1 MFMKP
6 YVEGPVKVLVVDDE
20 EMLRELYSQILSD
33 KFSASSH
40 SPQPDISRDGAS
52 ADINTS
58 YGSESSSH
66 FFDLTLC
73 SQGEEAVE
81 AVRQD
86 EDEFAMAFIDV
97 RMPPG
102 RDGIWTAENIRA
114 VSPST
119 QIVIVTGYSDLD
131 PAEIEKR
138 VPPADRLLYLQ
149 KPFHPF
155 EIRQFASTLAA
166 RWQVEKKMQLLNR
179 GLESM
184 VQERTS
190 ELRKAYHEIEHQAM
204 HDSLTGLLSRRAVF
218 SDLEQELSRTQRKS
232 EPLSLIMADLDH
244 FKSVN
249 DTYGHQAGDAVLEE
263 AAKRMHECVRPYDKI
278 GRIGGEEFMIVLG
291 DCNSSEG
298 LEIAE
303 RIRKSIGDQF
313 FEFAGNKITAT
324 VSIGVAATI
333 TNQTFEKELLISAAD
348 KALYKAKREGRNTVR
363 ATLELEAITS

>member
-20 EMLRELYSQILSD
+20 EMILELYSQILSD
-33 KFSASSH
+33 QFFGSSY
-40 SPQPDISRDGAS
+40 SSQPDTSRGNVS
-52 ADINTS
+52 ADINTN
-58 YGSESSSH
+58 YRSESSPPL
-66 FFDLTLC
+66 FDLTLC

-102 RDGIWTAENIRA
+102 HDGIWTAENIRA

-119 QIVIVTGYSDLD
+119 QIVIVTGYSDID
-131 PAEIEKR
+131 PSEI
-138 VPPADRLLYLQ
+138 
-149 KPFHPF
+149 
-155 EIRQFASTLAA
+155 QFASTLAA

-184 VQERTS
+184 VQERTA

-249 DTYGHQAGDAVLEE
+249 DTYGHQTGDAVLEE
-263 AAKRMHECVRPYDKI
+263 TAKRMHECVRPYDKI

-291 DCNSSEG
+291 DCNSTEG

-313 FEFAGNKITAT
+313 FEFDGKKITVT
-324 VSIGVAATI
+324 VSIGIAATI
-333 TNQTFEKELLISAAD
+333 SNQTFEKALLIAAAD

-363 ATLELEAITS
+363 VTLELESITEC

>member
-1 MFMKP
+1 MKP
-6 YVEGPVKVLVVDDE
+6 YAEGRVKVIVVDDE
-20 EMLRELYSQILSD
+20 EMIRELYSQILND
-33 KFSASSH
+33 KFCAGSYPSRPDPSRNDMSADSSANFELASS
-40 SPQPDISRDGAS
+40 PIL
-52 ADINTS
+52 
-58 YGSESSSH
+58 
-66 FFDLTLC
+66 FDLTLC
-73 SQGEEAVE
+73 SQGEDAVE

-86 EDEFAMAFIDV
+86 DDEFAMAFIDV

-114 VSPST
+114 VSPGT
-119 QIVIVTGYSDLD
+119 QIVIVTGYSDIE
-131 PAEIEKR
+131 PAEIERR
-138 VPPADRLLYLQ
+138 VPPPDRLLYLQ

-184 VQERTS
+184 VQERTA

-263 AAKRMHECVRPYDKI
+263 TARRMHECVRPYDKI

-291 DCNSSEG
+291 DCSRTEG

-303 RIRKSIGDQF
+303 RIRRRIGGQF
-313 FEFAGNKITAT
+313 FEYDGKKISVTM
-324 VSIGVAATI
+324 SIGVTATF

-363 ATLELEAITS
+363 TTLELEAIT

>member
-33 KFSASSH
+33 QFFAHSH
-40 SPQPDISRDGAS
+40 PSQPDISRDDAS
-52 ADINTS
+52 ADINTR
-58 YGSESSSH
+58 YVSESSPH

-73 SQGEEAVE
+73 SQGEDAVE

-102 RDGIWTAENIRA
+102 RDGIWTAENIRP

-138 VPPADRLLYLQ
+138 VPPPDRLLYLQ

-184 VQERTS
+184 VQERTA

-218 SDLEQELSRTQRKS
+218 ADLEQELSRTQRKS
-232 EPLSLIMADLDH
+232 EPLSLIMVDLDH

-291 DCNSSEG
+291 DCNSAEG

-363 ATLELEAITS
+363 VTLELEAISL

>member
-1 MFMKP
+1 MKP
-6 YVEGPVKVLVVDDE
+6 YAEGPVKVLVVDDE
-20 EMLRELYSQILSD
+20 EMIRELYSQILSD
-33 KFSASSH
+33 QFSGGLYPS
-40 SPQPDISRDGAS
+40 QPEIFRDDVS
-52 ADINTS
+52 DDLNTS
-58 YGSESSSH
+58 FGSESPPLL
-66 FFDLTLC
+66 FDLTLC

-86 EDEFAMAFIDV
+86 HDEFAMAFVDV

-114 VSPST
+114 VSPGT
-119 QIVIVTGYSDLD
+119 QIVVVTGYSDID
-131 PAEIEKR
+131 PAEIENR
-138 VPPADRLLYLQ
+138 VPPPDRLLYLQ

-166 RWQVEKKMQLLNR
+166 RWQVEKRMQLLNR

-184 VQERTS
+184 VQERTAD
-190 ELRKAYHEIEHQAM
+190 LRKAYHEIEHQAM

-244 FKSVN
+244 FKKVN

-263 AAKRMHECVRPYDKI
+263 TARRMHQCVRPYDKI

-291 DCNSSEG
+291 DCNSTEG
-298 LEIAE
+298 LEIAK
-303 RIRKSIGDQF
+303 RIRRSIGDQF
-313 FEFAGNKITAT
+313 FEFDGEKITVT

-333 TNQTFEKELLISAAD
+333 ANQTFEKELLVSVAD
-348 KALYKAKREGRNTVR
+348 KALYRAKREGRNTVR
-363 ATLELEAITS
+363 ETLELEAIT

>member
-20 EMLRELYSQILSD
+20 EMLRELYSQILRHQ
-33 KFSASSH
+33 FFAHSH
-40 SPQPDISRDGAS
+40 PSQPDISRDDPS
-52 ADINTS
+52 ADINNS
-58 YGSESSSH
+58 FVSESSPL

-73 SQGEEAVE
+73 SQGEEAVA

-114 VSPST
+114 VSPAT

-138 VPPADRLLYLQ
+138 VPPPDRLLYLQ

-166 RWQVEKKMQLLNR
+166 RWQVEKKMQLLKR

-184 VQERTS
+184 VQERTA
-190 ELRKAYHEIEHQAM
+190 ELRKACHEIEHQAM

-232 EPLSLIMADLDH
+232 EPLSLIMLDLDH

-298 LEIAE
+298 IEIAE

-333 TNQTFEKELLISAAD
+333 ANQTFEKELLISAAD
-348 KALYKAKREGRNTVR
+348 QALYKAKREGRNTVR
-363 ATLELEAITS
+363 ATLELEAIMS

>member
-1 MFMKP
+1 MQTD
-6 YVEGPVKVLVVDDE
+6 VENSIKVLVVDDE
-20 EMLRELYSQILSD
+20 EMIRELYSQILSD
-33 KFSASSH
+33 QFSTGSYP
-40 SPQPDISRDGAS
+40 PQPDISRDKLTAGVNSDPAGSLS
-52 ADINTS
+52 APS
-58 YGSESSSH
+58 
-66 FFDLTLC
+66 FDLTLC
-73 SQGEEAVE
+73 SQGEDAVE
-81 AVRQD
+81 AVRKD

-102 RDGIWTAENIRA
+102 RDGIWTAEHIRA
-114 VSPST
+114 VSSDT
-119 QIVIVTGYSDLD
+119 QIVIVTGYSDIE
-131 PAEIEKR
+131 PTEIEKR
-138 VPPADRLLYLQ
+138 VPPPDRLLYLQ

-166 RWQVEKKMQLLNR
+166 RWKVEKKVQLLNR

-184 VQERTS
+184 VQERTA
-190 ELRKAYHEIEHQAM
+190 ELRRAYHEIEHQAM

-244 FKSVN
+244 FKSIN

-263 AAKRMHECVRPYDKI
+263 TAKRMHECVRPYDKI

-291 DCNSSEG
+291 DCSSAEG

-303 RIRKSIGDQF
+303 RIRRSIADQF
-313 FEFAGNKITAT
+313 FEFDGKKISAT

-333 TNQTFEKELLISAAD
+333 ANQTFEKKLLVSAAD
-348 KALYKAKREGRNTVR
+348 KALYSAKREGRNRVR
-363 ATLELEAITS
+363 GTLELEAII

>member
-1 MFMKP
+1 MKSDANDP
-6 YVEGPVKVLVVDDE
+6 IKVLAVDDE
-20 EMLRELYSQILSD
+20 EMIRELYDQILSNQ
-33 KFSASSH
+33 FSQSSDP
-40 SPQPDISRDGAS
+40 SRTGVSGNEAAAANNGNPAGCLPPPQ
-52 ADINTS
+52 
-58 YGSESSSH
+58 Y
-66 FFDLTLC
+66 DLTLC
-73 SQGEEAVE
+73 SQGEDALE

-86 EDEFAMAFIDV
+86 ENEFAMAFIDV

-102 RDGIWTAENIRA
+102 RDGIWTAENIRT
-114 VSPST
+114 VSPAT
-119 QIVIVTGYSDLD
+119 QIVIVTGYSDID

-138 VPPADRLLYLQ
+138 VPPPDRLLYLQ

-166 RWQVEKKMQLLNR
+166 RWQAEKKMQILNI

-190 ELRKAYHEIEHQAM
+190 ELRKAYHDIEHQAM
-204 HDSLTGLLSRRAVF
+204 HDALTGLLNRRAVF

-244 FKSVN
+244 FKSIN

-263 AAKRMHECVRPYDKI
+263 TARRMHACVRPYDKV

-291 DCNSSEG
+291 DCGRAEG

-303 RIRKSIGDQF
+303 RIRKSIGDQG
-313 FEFAGNKITAT
+313 FEFDGEKIRAT
-324 VSIGVAATI
+324 VSLGVATTI
-333 TNQTFEKELLISAAD
+333 ANQTFEKDLLISAAD
-348 KALYKAKREGRNTVR
+348 KALYRAKRDGRNTVR
-363 ATLELEAITS
+363 AGGLKLEAII

>member
-1 MFMKP
+1 MKIDADNLI
-6 YVEGPVKVLVVDDE
+6 KVLAIDDE
-20 EMLRELYSQILSD
+20 EMIRELYAQILSNQFPGD
-33 KFSASSH
+33 SSAGSS
-40 SPQPDISRDGAS
+40 ANS
-52 ADINTS
+52 A
-58 YGSESSSH
+58 GSLPPPLY
-66 FFDLTLC
+66 DLTLC
-73 SQGEEAVE
+73 SQGEEALE
-81 AVRQD
+81 AVSLD

-114 VSPST
+114 VSPAT
-119 QIVIVTGYSDLD
+119 QIVIVTGYSDIE

-138 VPPADRLLYLQ
+138 VPPPDRLLYLQ

-166 RWQVEKKMQLLNR
+166 RWQAEKKMQLLNR

-184 VQERTS
+184 VHERTA
-190 ELRKAYHEIEHQAM
+190 ELRKAYHDIEHQAM
-204 HDSLTGLLSRRAVF
+204 HDALTGLLNRRAVF

-244 FKSVN
+244 FKLIN
-249 DTYGHQAGDAVLEE
+249 DTHGHPAGDAVLEE
-263 AAKRMHECVRPYDKI
+263 TAKRMHECVRPYDRI
-278 GRIGGEEFMIVLG
+278 GRIGGEEFMIILG
-291 DCNSSEG
+291 DCNSTEG

-313 FEFAGNKITAT
+313 FEFNGKKIRVT

-333 TNQTFEKELLISAAD
+333 ANQTFEKDLLISAAD
-348 KALYKAKREGRNTVR
+348 EALYRAKGDGRNTVR
-363 ATLELEAITS
+363 ASLELEAIT

>member
-33 KFSASSH
+33 QFFAHSH
-40 SPQPDISRDGAS
+40 PSQPDISRDDAS
-52 ADINTS
+52 ADINTR
-58 YGSESSSH
+58 YVSESSPH

-73 SQGEEAVE
+73 SQGKDAVE
-81 AVRQD
+81 AVRQN

-102 RDGIWTAENIRA
+102 RDGIWTAENIRP

-138 VPPADRLLYLQ
+138 VPPPDRLLYLQ

-184 VQERTS
+184 VQERTA
-190 ELRKAYHEIEHQAM
+190 ELRKAYHEIEHLAM

-218 SDLEQELSRTQRKS
+218 ADLEQELSRTQRKS

-244 FKSVN
+244 FKTVN
-249 DTYGHQAGDAVLEE
+249 DTYGHLAGDAVLEE

-291 DCNSSEG
+291 DCNSAEG

-363 ATLELEAITS
+363 VTLELEAISL

>member
-1 MFMKP
+1 MKP
-6 YVEGPVKVLVVDDE
+6 YVECPVKVLVVDDE
-20 EMLRELYSQILSD
+20 EMILELYSQILSD
-33 KFSASSH
+33 PYSGGPNACQSELSQDELTADMNAGQAAALSA
-40 SPQPDISRDGAS
+40 PL
-52 ADINTS
+52 
-58 YGSESSSH
+58 Y
-66 FFDLTLC
+66 DLTLC

-86 EDEFAMAFIDV
+86 EAEFAMAFIDV

-114 VSPST
+114 VSPGT
-119 QIVIVTGYSDLD
+119 QIVIVTGYSDID
-131 PAEIEKR
+131 PSEIEKR
-138 VPPADRLLYLQ
+138 VAPPDRLLYLQ

-166 RWQVEKKMQLLNR
+166 RWQVEKKMQILNH

-184 VQERTS
+184 VQQRTAD
-190 ELRKAYHEIEHQAM
+190 LRKAYHEIEHQAM
-204 HDSLTGLLSRRAVF
+204 HDSLTGLLNRRAVF

-244 FKSVN
+244 FKSIN

-263 AAKRMHECVRPYDKI
+263 TARRMHECVRPYDRI

-291 DCNSSEG
+291 DCNSTEG

-303 RIRKSIGDQF
+303 RIRRSIGDRF
-313 FEFAGNKITAT
+313 FEFDGKKITVT
-324 VSIGVAATI
+324 VSIGVAATV
-333 TNQTFEKELLISAAD
+333 TNQTFEKNLLVSAAD
-348 KALYKAKREGRNTVR
+348 KALYQAKREGRNTVR
-363 ATLELEAITS
+363 VILELAAVNL

>member
-33 KFSASSH
+33 QFFAHSH
-40 SPQPDISRDGAS
+40 PSQPDISRDDAS
-52 ADINTS
+52 ADINTR
-58 YGSESSSH
+58 YVSESSPH

-73 SQGEEAVE
+73 SQGKDAVE

-102 RDGIWTAENIRA
+102 RDGIWTAENIRP

-138 VPPADRLLYLQ
+138 VPPPDRLLYLQ

-184 VQERTS
+184 VQERTA
-190 ELRKAYHEIEHQAM
+190 ELRKAYHEIEHLAM

-218 SDLEQELSRTQRKS
+218 ADLEQELSRTQRKS

-244 FKSVN
+244 FKTVN
-249 DTYGHQAGDAVLEE
+249 DTYGHLAGDAVLEE

-291 DCNSSEG
+291 DCNSAEG

-363 ATLELEAITS
+363 VTLELEAISL

>member
-1 MFMKP
+1 MQSDANDP
-6 YVEGPVKVLVVDDE
+6 IKVLAVDDE
-20 EMLRELYSQILSD
+20 EMIRELYDQILSNQ
-33 KFSASSH
+33 FSQSSDP
-40 SPQPDISRDGAS
+40 SQTGVSGNEAAAANNGNPAGSLPAPQ
-52 ADINTS
+52 
-58 YGSESSSH
+58 Y
-66 FFDLTLC
+66 DLTLC
-73 SQGEEAVE
+73 SQGEHALE

-102 RDGIWTAENIRA
+102 RDGIWTAENIRT
-114 VSPST
+114 VSPAT
-119 QIVIVTGYSDLD
+119 QIVIVTGYSDID

-138 VPPADRLLYLQ
+138 VPPPDRLLYLQ

-166 RWQVEKKMQLLNR
+166 RWQAEKKMQLLNL

-190 ELRKAYHEIEHQAM
+190 ELRKAYHDIEHQAM
-204 HDSLTGLLSRRAVF
+204 HDALTGLLNRRAVF

-244 FKSVN
+244 FKSIN

-263 AAKRMHECVRPYDKI
+263 TARRMHACVRPYDKV

-291 DCNSSEG
+291 DCGRAEG

-303 RIRKSIGDQF
+303 RIRKSIGDQG
-313 FEFAGNKITAT
+313 FEFDGEKIRAT
-324 VSIGVAATI
+324 VSLGVATTI
-333 TNQTFEKELLISAAD
+333 ANQTFEKDLLISAAD
-348 KALYKAKREGRNTVR
+348 KALYRAKRDGRNTVR
-363 ATLELEAITS
+363 AGGLKLEAII

>member
-1 MFMKP
+1 MISMNIDAD
-6 YVEGPVKVLVVDDE
+6 GPIKVLVVDDE
-20 EMLRELYSQILSD
+20 EMIRELYAQILSNEFPEGSCPSRTENSGNESTTD
-33 KFSASSH
+33 TDGNPPGSLSH
-40 SPQPDISRDGAS
+40 PL
-52 ADINTS
+52 
-58 YGSESSSH
+58 Y
-66 FFDLTLC
+66 DLTLC
-73 SQGEEAVE
+73 SQGEDALE

-114 VSPST
+114 VSPGT
-119 QIVIVTGYSDLD
+119 QIVIVTGYSDID
-131 PAEIEKR
+131 SAEIEKR
-138 VPPADRLLYLQ
+138 VPPPDRLLYLQ

-184 VQERTS
+184 VQERTA

-204 HDSLTGLLSRRAVF
+204 HDALTGLLNRRAVF

-244 FKSVN
+244 FKSIN

-263 AAKRMHECVRPYDKI
+263 TAKRMHECVRPYDKI

-291 DCNSSEG
+291 DCSSVEG

-303 RIRKSIGDQF
+303 RIRKSIGDKV
-313 FEFAGNKITAT
+313 FEFGGEKIHAT
-324 VSIGVAATI
+324 ISIGVAATVA
-333 TNQTFEKELLISAAD
+333 NQTFEKDLLVSAAD
-348 KALYKAKREGRNTVR
+348 KALYRAKREGRNTVS
-363 ATLELEAITS
+363 AGIELEAIT

>member
-33 KFSASSH
+33 QFFAHSH
-40 SPQPDISRDGAS
+40 PSQPDISRDDAS
-52 ADINTS
+52 ADINTR
-58 YGSESSSH
+58 YVSESSPH

-73 SQGEEAVE
+73 SQGEDAVE

-86 EDEFAMAFIDV
+86 KDEFAMAFIDV

-102 RDGIWTAENIRA
+102 RDGIWTAENIRV

-138 VPPADRLLYLQ
+138 VPPPDRLLYLQ

-184 VQERTS
+184 VQERTAK
-190 ELRKAYHEIEHQAM
+190 LRKAYHEIEHQAM
-204 HDSLTGLLSRRAVF
+204 HDSLT
-218 SDLEQELSRTQRKS
+218 
-232 EPLSLIMADLDH
+232 
-244 FKSVN
+244 
-249 DTYGHQAGDAVLEE
+249 AG
-263 AAKRMHECVRPYDKI
+263 RQC
-278 GRIGGEEFMIVLG
+278 
-291 DCNSSEG
+291 
-298 LEIAE
+298 
-303 RIRKSIGDQF
+303 
-313 FEFAGNKITAT
+313 
-324 VSIGVAATI
+324 
-333 TNQTFEKELLISAAD
+333 
-348 KALYKAKREGRNTVR
+348 
-363 ATLELEAITS
+363 